1 MSTKAKIIT
10 AIVVIGAIL
19 IAIFQFGLG
28 GPGAERGVDTI
39 QTESPVVVA
48 TNPAAMKEKK
58 TVVVLPTQ
66 SIEITFNQPLE
77 NVPETRITIEPKA
90 DYKVE
95 LSSDKKTI
103 KIIKTVTPNIFSYNG
118 KEYDFTDYKFEV
130 IINND
135 KNEKAHF
142 VTIGFFCEAF
152 LAG

>member
-1 MSTKAKIIT
+1 MSTKTKIIAAVV
-10 AIVVIGAIL
+10 AIGVIL

-39 QTESPVVVA
+39 QTESPVVVT

-103 KIIKTVTPNIFSYNG
+103 KIIPITPYSLGQGYSLFIKADTKFDGKKTLGNDVDFHFATISYNG
-118 KEYDFTDYKFEV
+118 V
-130 IINND
+130 
-135 KNEKAHF
+135 
-142 VTIGFFCEAF
+142 
-152 LAG
+152 

>member
-1 MSTKAKIIT
+1 MSTKTKIIAAVV
-10 AIVVIGAIL
+10 AIGVIL

-28 GPGAERGVDTI
+28 GPGAERGVDTV

-103 KIIKTVTPNIFSYNG
+103 KIIPITPYSLGQGYSLFIKADTKFDGKKTLGSDVDFHFATISYNG
-118 KEYDFTDYKFEV
+118 V
-130 IINND
+130 
-135 KNEKAHF
+135 
-142 VTIGFFCEAF
+142 
-152 LAG
+152 

>member
-103 KIIKTVTPNIFSYNG
+103 KIIPVTPYSLGQGYSLFIKADTKFDGKKTLGSDVDFHFATISYNG
-118 KEYDFTDYKFEV
+118 V
-130 IINND
+130 
-135 KNEKAHF
+135 
-142 VTIGFFCEAF
+142 
-152 LAG
+152 

>member
-1 MSTKAKIIT
+1 MSTKTKIIAAVV
-10 AIVVIGAIL
+10 AIGVIL

-103 KIIKTVTPNIFSYNG
+103 KIIPVTPYSLGQGYSLFIKADTKFDGKKTLGSDVDFHFATISYNG
-118 KEYDFTDYKFEV
+118 V
-130 IINND
+130 
-135 KNEKAHF
+135 
-142 VTIGFFCEAF
+142 
-152 LAG
+152 